1 MMRDERNNT
10 PNQRRKF
17 KQKRNQL
24 DKLSKLGTSDDLNVT
39 LKWLREFFG
48 MVKID
53 YVFISETEY
62 ETNRTRNQI
71 KQARIMN
78 EIKEKKTHIY
88 TKFDFKKAKQ
98 KWRRIQVFKFGYFS
112 LVILWV
118 WRFFFF
124 VNSFYLDSFGFLFLF
139 CVFLLFS
146 SLSMWIIFIFCV
158 WNLCATTKRLQSESH
173 SNWKSCFLYVVS
185 FCVRQCYY
193 LSWC

>member
-10 PNQRRKF
+10 PNQRRKL
-17 KQKRNQL
+17 KQKQNQL
-24 DKLSKLGTSDDLNVT
+24 DKISKLGTRDDLNVT

-78 EIKEKKTHIY
+78 EIKENKTHIY
-88 TKFDFKKAKQ
+88 TKFDFKKANQ

-118 WRFFFF
+118 WDFFFF

-146 SLSMWIIFIFCV
+146 SLSMWIILFFVYEI
-158 WNLCATTKRLQSESH
+158 CARQQNACKAIHILIGR
-173 SNWKSCFLYVVS
+173 VVFFTS
-185 FCVRQCYY
+185 
-193 LSWC
+193 

>member
-118 WRFFFF
+118 WDFFFRKFFLPRF
-124 VNSFYLDSFGFLFLF
+124 VWFSFLIL
-139 CVFLLFS
+139 CVSSLLFS
-146 SLSMWIIFIFCV
+146 
-158 WNLCATTKRLQSESH
+158 
-173 SNWKSCFLYVVS
+173 LYVNNIY
-185 FCVRQCYY
+185 FLCMKFVRDNKT
-193 LSWC
+193 LAKRITF